1 MEGISRALRIFNGK
15 EDAPDFIVTPA
26 QEQIT
31 VEPTVRS
38 PGHRCVCGALC
49 AVC

>member
-15 EDAPDFIVTPA
+15 EEAPDFIVTPA

-31 VEPTVRS
+31 VEPTARS
-38 PGHRCVCGALC
+38 SIYFALSLSLSMC
-49 AVC
+49 